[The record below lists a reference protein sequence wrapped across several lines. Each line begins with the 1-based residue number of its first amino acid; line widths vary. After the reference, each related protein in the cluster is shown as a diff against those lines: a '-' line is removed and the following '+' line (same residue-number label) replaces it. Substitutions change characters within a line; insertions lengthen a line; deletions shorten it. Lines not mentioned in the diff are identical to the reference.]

1 MENGRLRGVKTQA
14 GWLIDPKAVEEY
26 REREHRG

>member
-14 GWLIDPKAVEEY
+14 GWLIDPKAIEDF
-26 REREHRG
+26 ERRAKK